1 MSHRI
6 GICSYFN
13 PDLPPEQ
20 VFELIIRSGFKAISV
35 WGAGDPGT
43 DAMPDYYK
51 QFIRAAR
58 DHYGLVL
65 ESLHAPF
72 ELTTDLS
79 SPDNSLRTKAVNR
92 LKLAIDDAL
101 ELQIPIVIIHAHRR
115 GSPQQLSALGRRSFT
130 ELVEAAAAANILLAV
145 ENTLDSI
152 APLEWILSQF
162 PASTVGLC
170 YDSGHDQLIPGQTFN
185 LLRRWPRRLLT
196 THIHDNLGQSDDH
209 LIPGQGIID
218 FSAFVRAFPWQTYNG
233 YLTLEA
239 TMANSHLTDPAE
251 FLTRALAA
259 ANQIL
264 TLARQTSAD

>member
-1 MSHRI
+1 MSHQI
-6 GICSYFN
+6 AICSYFN

-20 VFELIIRSGFKAISV
+20 VFELIIRSGFNAISV

-43 DAMPDYYK
+43 AAMPDYYK
-51 QFIRAAR
+51 QFILAAR
-58 DHYGLVL
+58 DVHGLVL

-79 SPDNSLRTKAVNR
+79 SPDNSLRTKALDR
-92 LKLAIDDAL
+92 LKLAINDAL
-101 ELQIPIVIIHAHRR
+101 ELQIPIVIIHAHR
-115 GSPQQLSALGRRSFT
+115 GEAPQQLSALGQRSFT
-130 ELVEAAAAANILLAV
+130 ELIEAAAAANILLAV

-170 YDSGHDQLIPGQTFN
+170 YDSGHDQLIPGQTFD
-185 LLRRWPRRLLT
+185 LLQRWGHRLLT

-209 LIPGQGIID
+209 LIPGQGTID
-218 FSAFVRAFPWQTYNG
+218 WPAFVRAFPWQTYNG

-239 TMANSHLTDPAE
+239 TMANSPFTDPAE
-251 FLTRALAA
+251 FLSRALAA
-259 ANQIL
+259 ANHLL
-264 TLARQTSAD
+264 TLQPS